1 MKFSNPFIHYLL
13 GRFEKSNFYALVK
26 GIHAHGFLKEKRYG
40 KSKNS
45 MKK

>member
-26 GIHAHGFLKEKRYG
+26 GIHAHGFLKEKG
-40 KSKNS
+40 TGSQKTA
-45 MKK
+45 